1 MDGALDS
8 MGILATAGLT
18 EAELEEL
25 LPRLQRPVLR
35 LLLSELGDLADL
47 ETAESLTQECFLRAF
62 RHRARFR
69 GDGSPEGWILRIAA
83 NLARDHRKSRAQRFW
98 RRLLRIE
105 ARDEETDRR
114 GQPMPPLDPADA
126 TPNAEHQLLHREAAE
141 RLRRRAATLPERQRL
156 VFHLRFVEEM
166 PLERIAATLGLATG
180 SVKSH
185 LSRAV
190 ATLRRDLAD

>member
-8 MGILATAGLT
+8 KGIVATPGLT

-35 LLLSELGDLADL
+35 LLLAELGDLDA
-47 ETAESLTQECFLRAF
+47 AESLAQECFLRAF
-62 RHRARFR
+62 RHRSRFR
-69 GDGSPEGWILRIAA
+69 GDGAPEGWVLRIAA

-98 RRLLRIE
+98 RRLLRLE
-105 ARDEETDRR
+105 AREEATERDGR
-114 GQPMPPLDPADA
+114 PLPPLDPADGS
-126 TPNAEHQLLHREAAE
+126 PDAERELLQREAAE
-141 RLRRRAATLPERQRL
+141 RLRRRAAALPERQRL
-156 VFHLRFVEEM
+156 VFHLRFVDEM

-185 LSRAV
+185 LARAV

>member
-1 MDGALDS
+1 MDGALER
-8 MGILATAGLT
+8 MGILAAPGLS

-35 LLLSELGDLADL
+35 LLLAELGDCGDL

-62 RHRARFR
+62 RHRARYR
-69 GDGSPEGWILRIAA
+69 GDGAPEGWILRIAA
-83 NLARDHRKSRAQRFW
+83 NLARDHRKSRRQRFW
-98 RRLLRIE
+98 RRLLRLD
-105 ARDEETDRR
+105 ARPESSDES
-114 GQPMPPLDPADA
+114 GGLVSPLDPPDD
-126 TPNAEHQLLHREAAE
+126 TPSAERDLLQREAVL
-141 RLRRRAATLPERQRL
+141 RLRRRAATLPDRQRL

-185 LSRAV
+185 LARAL
-190 ATLRRDLAD
+190 ATLRRDLAE